1 MSYTSGFFDAVD
13 QGNGNYD
20 RIYDAASFAH
30 YFSLLIKNG
39 VFPNPSTGL
48 QVKASSAPNMTVS
61 VQPGSAWI
69 NGYYFTLKDTP
80 EVLTIQSN
88 ATLFRID
95 SVILGLNY
103 TSREI
108 KPYVRSSA
116 VSSAPSA
123 VTLQRDGSVYELEL
137 ARVLVGP
144 GVTQIVQTNIADMR
158 TNTASCGIVA
168 GTIDQIDTTDLFAQ
182 YSAAFN
188 DWFEGIKADLGEDV
202 AGNLLTKIQ
211 NLEQSK
217 LNISNKATKA
227 EVEAGTDDSKYMT
240 PASAAGKL
248 NISNKATKAEVEAG
262 TDDSKYMTPA
272 SAAGK
277 LNISNK
283 ATKNDLGT
291 TEGDSKWIPA
301 SIANHILSLG
311 YDVIE
316 NTIGTFYGFSRGTVH
331 VVKKGGW
338 CLVHGSLV
346 ATAQLSDWVTPW
358 DSSIIPAPQHGEMIF
373 QTIPYWGTSYVR
385 PLRVVVMET
394 GGLRA
399 RYGGAGE
406 FMFQFCYP
414 IN

>member
-1 MSYTSGFFDAVD
+1 
-13 QGNGNYD
+13 
-20 RIYDAASFAH
+20 
-30 YFSLLIKNG
+30 
-39 VFPNPSTGL
+39 
-48 QVKASSAPNMTVS
+48 
-61 VQPGSAWI
+61 
-69 NGYYFTLKDTP
+69 
-80 EVLTIQSN
+80 
-88 ATLFRID
+88 
-95 SVILGLNY
+95 
-103 TSREI
+103 
-108 KPYVRSSA
+108 
-116 VSSAPSA
+116 
-123 VTLQRDGSVYELEL
+123 
-137 ARVLVGP
+137 
-144 GVTQIVQTNIADMR
+144 
-158 TNTASCGIVA
+158 
-168 GTIDQIDTTDLFAQ
+168 
-182 YSAAFN
+182 
-188 DWFEGIKADLGEDV
+188 
-202 AGNLLTKIQ
+202 
-211 NLEQSK
+211 
-217 LNISNKATKA
+217 
-227 EVEAGTDDSKYMT
+227 
-240 PASAAGKL
+240 
-248 NISNKATKAEVEAG
+248 
-262 TDDSKYMTPA
+262 MTPA

>member
-13 QGNGNYD
+13 QGSGNYD
-20 RIYDAASFAH
+20 RVYDAASFAH

-103 TSREI
+103 TNREI

-123 VTLQRDGSVYELEL
+123 VTLQRDGSVYEIEL

-144 GVTQIVQTNIADMR
+144 GVTQIVQQNITDMR
-158 TNTASCGIVA
+158 TNTASCGIVT

-188 DWFEGIKADLGEDV
+188 AWFEGIKEDLGEDV
-202 AGNLLTKIQ
+202 VGSLLTKIQ
-211 NLEQSK
+211 NLENSK
-217 LNISNKATKA
+217 LNISSKATKA

-248 NISNKATKAEVEAG
+248 NIS
-262 TDDSKYMTPA
+262 S
-272 SAAGK
+272 
-277 LNISNK
+277 K

-291 TEGDSKWIPA
+291 SGGDSKWIPA
-301 SIANHILSLG
+301 SIAKNILGLG
-311 YDVIE
+311 YSKTE
-316 NTIGTFYGFSRGTVH
+316 NTIGTLSGFSRGTVY

-338 CLVHGSLV
+338 CSVHGTLV
-346 ATAQLSDWVTPW
+346 ATAQISDWVTPW
-358 DSSIIPAPQHGEMIF
+358 DSSIIPAPQHGEPIY
-373 QTIPYWGTSYVR
+373 QTVPYWGSSYIK
-385 PLRVVVMET
+385 PLRVSVMAN
-394 GGLRA
+394 GGIRA

-406 FMFQFCYP
+406 FMFQFFYP
-414 IN
+414 IA

>member
-69 NGYYFTLKDTP
+69 NGYYFTLKDNP
-80 EVLTIQSN
+80 EILTIQSN

-95 SVILGLNY
+95 SIILGLNY
-103 TSREI
+103 TNREI

-123 VTLQRDGSVYELEL
+123 VTLQRDGSVYEIEL

-144 GVTQIVQTNIADMR
+144 GVTQIVQQNVADMR
-158 TNTASCGIVA
+158 TDTSRCGIVT
-168 GTIDQIDTTDLFAQ
+168 GTVDQIDTTDLFAQ

-188 DWFEGIKADLGEDV
+188 TWFEGIKADLGEDV

-211 NLEQSK
+211 NLENSK
-217 LNISNKATKA
+217 LNISSKATKA

-240 PASAAGKL
+240 PASAVGKL
-248 NISNKATKAEVEAG
+248 NISSKATK
-262 TDDSKYMTPA
+262 S
-272 SAAGK
+272 
-277 LNISNK
+277 
-283 ATKNDLGT
+283 DLGT
-291 TEGDSKWIPA
+291 PEGDSKWIPA
-301 SIANHILSLG
+301 SIAKSILSLG
-311 YDVIE
+311 YE
-316 NTIGTFYGFSRGTVH
+316 KTEKTIDTFYGISKGALV

-338 CLVHGSLV
+338 CLVHGGLV
-346 ATAQLSDWVTPW
+346 VANQLSDWVTPW
-358 DSSIIPAPQHGEMIF
+358 DSSIIPAPEHGEPIF
-373 QTIPYWGTSYVR
+373 QTVPYWGGSYVR
-385 PLRVVVMET
+385 PLRVAIMAA

-399 RYGGAGE
+399 RYGGTGE
-406 FMFQFCYP
+406 FRFQFCYP
-414 IN
+414 IA

>member
-248 NISNKATKAEVEAG
+248 NISNKATK
-262 TDDSKYMTPA
+262 
-272 SAAGK
+272 
-277 LNISNK
+277 
-283 ATKNDLGT
+283 NDLGT

>member
-144 GVTQIVQTNIADMR
+144 GVTQIVQTNITDMR

-168 GTIDQIDTTDLFAQ
+168 GTIDQIDTTDLFTQ

-248 NISNKATKAEVEAG
+248 NISNKATK
-262 TDDSKYMTPA
+262 
-272 SAAGK
+272 
-277 LNISNK
+277 
-283 ATKNDLGT
+283 NDLGT
-291 TEGDSKWIPA
+291 AEGDSKWIPA

-358 DSSIIPAPQHGEMIF
+358 DSSIIPAPQHGEPIF
-373 QTIPYWGTSYVR
+373 QTIPYWGASYVK
-385 PLRVVVMET
+385 PLRVSVMAT
-394 GGLRA
+394 GGLRT

-406 FMFQFCYP
+406 FMFQFYYP

>member
-20 RIYDAASFAH
+20 RVYDAASFAH

-39 VFPNPSTGL
+39 VFPDPSTGL

-80 EVLTIQSN
+80 EILTIQSN
-88 ATLFRID
+88 ATLFRMD

-103 TSREI
+103 TNREI
-108 KPYVRSSA
+108 KSYVRSSA

-123 VTLQRDGSVYELEL
+123 VTLQRDDSVYELEL

-144 GVTQIVQTNIADMR
+144 GVTQIVQQNITDMR

-182 YSAAFN
+182 YSASFN
-188 DWFEGIKADLGEDV
+188 AWFEGIKTDLGEDV
-202 AGNLLTKIQ
+202 AGSLLAKIQ
-211 NLEQSK
+211 TLENSK

-227 EVEAGTDDSKYMT
+227 EVEAGTNDSKYMT

-248 NISNKATKAEVEAG
+248 NISNKATK
-262 TDDSKYMTPA
+262 DDLDTS
-272 SAAGK
+272 G
-277 LNISNK
+277 
-283 ATKNDLGT
+283 
-291 TEGDSKWIPA
+291 GDSKWIPA
-301 SIANHILSLG
+301 SLAKSILDLD
-311 YDVIE
+311 YEETE

-338 CLVHGSLV
+338 CLVHGVLV

-358 DSSIIPAPQHGEMIF
+358 DSSVIPAPKHEKAIF
-373 QTIPYWGTSYVR
+373 QTVPYWGASYTR
-385 PLRVVVMET
+385 PLRVSVT
-394 GGLRA
+394 AQGGIRA
-399 RYGGAGE
+399 RYGGEGE

-414 IN
+414 IA

>member
-20 RIYDAASFAH
+20 RVYDAASFAH

-39 VFPNPSTGL
+39 VFPDPSTGL

-80 EVLTIQSN
+80 EILTIQSN

-116 VSSAPSA
+116 VSSAPSS
-123 VTLQRDGSVYELEL
+123 VTLQRDDSVYELEL

-144 GVTQIVQTNIADMR
+144 GVTQIVQQNITDMR

-188 DWFEGIKADLGEDV
+188 TWFDDVKADLGEDV
-202 AGNLLTKIQ
+202 AGSLLTKIQ
-211 NLEQSK
+211 TLESNK

-227 EVEAGTDDSKYMT
+227 EVETGTDNSKYMT

-248 NISNKATKAEVEAG
+248 NISNKATK
-262 TDDSKYMTPA
+262 D
-272 SAAGK
+272 
-277 LNISNK
+277 
-283 ATKNDLGT
+283 DLGT
-291 TEGDSKWIPA
+291 SGGDSKWIPA
-301 SIANHILSLG
+301 SIAKSILDLA
-311 YDVIE
+311 YEETE

-331 VVKKGGW
+331 VIKKGGW
-338 CLVHGSLV
+338 CLVHGVLV

-358 DSSIIPAPQHGEMIF
+358 DSSVIPAPKHGEPLF
-373 QTIPYWGTSYVR
+373 QTVPYWGATYVK
-385 PLRVVVMET
+385 PLRVSVMAA

-414 IN
+414 LA

>member
-168 GTIDQIDTTDLFAQ
+168 GTIDQIDTTDLFTQ

-291 TEGDSKWIPA
+291 AEGDSKWIPA

-358 DSSIIPAPQHGEMIF
+358 DSSIIPAPQHGEPIF
-373 QTIPYWGTSYVR
+373 QTIPYWGASYVK
-385 PLRVVVMET
+385 PLRVSVMAT
-394 GGLRA
+394 GGLRT

-406 FMFQFCYP
+406 FMFQFYYP

>member
-144 GVTQIVQTNIADMR
+144 GVTQIVQTNITDMR

-211 NLEQSK
+211 NLEQS
-217 LNISNKATKA
+217 
-227 EVEAGTDDSKYMT
+227 
-240 PASAAGKL
+240 KL

>member
-20 RIYDAASFAH
+20 RIYDAASFAN

-80 EVLTIQSN
+80 EILTIQSN

-144 GVTQIVQTNIADMR
+144 GVTQIVQTNITDMR

-217 LNISNKATKA
+217 LNISSKATKT

-248 NISNKATKAEVEAG
+248 NVSNKATK
-262 TDDSKYMTPA
+262 D
-272 SAAGK
+272 
-277 LNISNK
+277 
-283 ATKNDLGT
+283 DLGT

-301 SIANHILSLG
+301 SIANHILGLG
-311 YDVIE
+311 YNVTE
-316 NTIGTFYGFSRGTVH
+316 NTIGTFYGFSRGTVY

-338 CLVHGSLV
+338 CLVHGILV
-346 ATAQLSDWVTPW
+346 ATAQISDWVTPW
-358 DSSIIPAPQHGEMIF
+358 DSSIIPAPQHGEPIF
-373 QTIPYWGTSYVR
+373 QTVPYWGNTYTK
-385 PLRVVVMET
+385 PLRVSVMAK
-394 GGLRA
+394 GGLRT
-399 RYGGAGE
+399 RYGGTGE
-406 FMFQFCYP
+406 FMFQFFYP

>member
-13 QGNGNYD
+13 QGSGNYD
-20 RIYDAASFAH
+20 RVYDAASFAH

-48 QVKASSAPNMTVS
+48 QVRASSAPNMTVS

-123 VTLQRDGSVYELEL
+123 VTLQRDDSVYELEL

-144 GVTQIVQTNIADMR
+144 GVTQIVQTNITDMR

-202 AGNLLTKIQ
+202 AGSLLTKIQ
-211 NLEQSK
+211 ALEDNK
-217 LNISNKATKA
+217 LNISNKATKI
-227 EVEAGTDDSKYMT
+227 EVET
-240 PASAAGKL
+240 
-248 NISNKATKAEVEAG
+248 G

-291 TEGDSKWIPA
+291 AEGDSKWIPA
-301 SIANHILSLG
+301 SIANHILGLG
-311 YDVIE
+311 YGVIE

-385 PLRVVVMET
+385 PLRVVVMEA

-414 IN
+414 IA